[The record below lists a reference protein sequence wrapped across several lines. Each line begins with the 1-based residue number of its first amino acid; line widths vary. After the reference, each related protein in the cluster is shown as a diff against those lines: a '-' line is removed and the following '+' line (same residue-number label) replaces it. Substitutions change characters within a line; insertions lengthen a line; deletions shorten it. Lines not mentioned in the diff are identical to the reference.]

1 MESHDAFD
9 IGFNDYGPT
18 WESLRRVAHDGVRK
32 YSADEKLPL
41 LVKDVVSETV
51 DNIMKKEGINKPFV
65 PFDYAYLTLLN
76 ILASS
81 AFGVRFVS

>member
-9 IGFNDYGPT
+9 IAFNDYGPT

-32 YSADEKLPL
+32 YSVDEKLPL

-65 PFDYAYLTLLN
+65 PFDYLYLTLLN

-81 AFGVRFVS
+81 AYGVRFVS